1 MQSIMQKAGAAF
13 AALMLLPIG
22 VAGLP
27 AVNGTLANSRADE
40 PLTCFGPGLA
50 TDWNHDDAV
59 KFCVQYDSNTL
70 RRGESANSKAFTGPN
85 GVFYNF
91 HSTAISPPSQ
101 WRVTANEVTVT
112 NTRCDTD
119 YIDAEE
125 CWVRFDQI
133 MTGCGGPGPNSV
145 GGIISTDC
153 GQYVVL
159 PSKEKKDP
167 PTAGAVVERA
177 IHDILPDGCNP
188 PAWDRCSAEEKAKLL
203 DDACDFRG
211 CLMAGN
217 CTPCSGRVVKRAT
230 HDILP
235 SGCNPPAWDRCSA
248 EEKAKLLEEACDFRG
263 CLMAG
268 NCTPC

>member
-1 MQSIMQKAGAAF
+1 MHSVMQKAGAAF

-27 AVNGTLANSRADE
+27 TVNGTLANSKADE

-50 TDWNHDDAV
+50 TDWRRDDAV
-59 KFCVQYDSNTL
+59 NFCIQYDSNTL
-70 RRGESANSKAFTGPN
+70 HRGESANSKAFTGPN

-91 HSTAISPPSQ
+91 QI
-101 WRVTANEVTVT
+101 T
-112 NTRCDTD
+112 NTRCETD

-133 MTGCGGPGPNSV
+133 MDGCGGPGPNSV

-167 PTAGAVVERA
+167 PTAARAVVERA
-177 IHDILPDGCNP
+177 
-188 PAWDRCSAEEKAKLL
+188 
-203 DDACDFRG
+203 
-211 CLMAGN
+211 M
-217 CTPCSGRVVKRAT
+217 

-248 EEKAKLLEEACDFRG
+248 AEKAKLLGDACDFRG

-268 NCTPC
+268 NCTPCCTRPANETFG